1 MKRLLLLAFIPAA
14 ALAAPLQGF
23 YDIFDDWDIACDNT
37 GTCRIAGYQ
46 EYGNTHRPISI
57 LFTRSAGANAPVQG
71 QIAVAPD
78 FFDDTPNLVLGKRT
92 ELWLNGKSLGQV
104 KLDKQKWRGK
114 LSPAQT
120 QALLAALR
128 RHSRIVL
135 TSGKHRWQ
143 LSDKGAAAVMLKADE
158 FQRRLNTPSAWIRK
172 GNSRHAVLAPQT
184 APKIRAVAVPQKGSY
199 ELKAG
204 TDKHRAVWAR
214 LVASNNVNDE
224 HDDYCASLHPAD
236 NPDVNKPQDITVYPL
251 NNRQVLVETL
261 CNFGAYQSTDL
272 YAVMDKSL
280 SKVEQVSAN
289 DYGGFGGFDA
299 TTATL
304 IGSFKSRGLGDC
316 WHVREAVW
324 NGKTFVKSCDY
335 TTGQCS
341 GFADGTWTMPI
352 WKTRVIR

>member
-1 MKRLLLLAFIPAA
+1 MKRLLLALLPAT

-23 YDIFDDWDIACDNT
+23 YDNFDDWDIACDNT

-46 EYGNTHRPISI
+46 EDYGTHPISV
-57 LFTRSAGANAPVQG
+57 LFTRQAGANAPVQG

-78 FFDDTPNLVLGKRT
+78 FTDNAPDLVLGKRT
-92 ELWLNGKSLGQV
+92 ELWLNGKSLGRV
-104 KLDKQKWRGK
+104 KLDKDFYGT

>member
-1 MKRLLLLAFIPAA
+1 MKRLLLVFIPAA

-143 LSDKGAAAVMLKADE
+143 LSDKGAAAAMLKADE

-172 GNSRHAVLAPQT
+172 GNSRHAVLAPQ
-184 APKIRAVAVPQKGSY
+184 AMPKIR
-199 ELKAG
+199 
-204 TDKHRAVWAR
+204 
-214 LVASNNVNDE
+214 
-224 HDDYCASLHPAD
+224 
-236 NPDVNKPQDITVYPL
+236 
-251 NNRQVLVETL
+251 
-261 CNFGAYQSTDL
+261 
-272 YAVMDKSL
+272 
-280 SKVEQVSAN
+280 
-289 DYGGFGGFDA
+289 
-299 TTATL
+299 
-304 IGSFKSRGLGDC
+304 
-316 WHVREAVW
+316 
-324 NGKTFVKSCDY
+324 
-335 TTGQCS
+335 
-341 GFADGTWTMPI
+341 
-352 WKTRVIR
+352 

>member
-1 MKRLLLLAFIPAA
+1 MKRLLLLVFIPAA

-57 LFTRSAGANAPVQG
+57 LFTRPAGANAPVQG
-71 QIAVAPD
+71 RIAVAPD
-78 FFDDTPNLVLGKRT
+78 FTDDAPDLVPGKRS
-92 ELWLNGKSLGQV
+92 ELWLNGKSLGRV
-104 KLDKQKWRGK
+104 KLDKDFYGT

-143 LSDKGAAAVMLKADE
+143 LSDKGAAAAMLKADE
-158 FQRRLNTPSAWIRK
+158 FQRRLNTPSAWLRK
-172 GNSRHAVLAPQT
+172 GNSRHAVLAPQAMPT
-184 APKIRAVAVPQKGSY
+184 IRAVAVPQKGSY

-204 TDKHRAVWAR
+204 TDKHRAVWTR
-214 LVASNNVNDE
+214 LAASNQVNDE
-224 HDDYCASLHPAD
+224 HDDYCASLHPRD
-236 NPDVNKPQDITVYPL
+236 NPDINKPQDITVYPL

-261 CNFGAYQSTDL
+261 CSFGAYQGTNL

-280 SKVEQVSAN
+280 HKVEQVFAN
-289 DYGGFGGFDA
+289 DYGGHAGFDA
-299 TTATL
+299 ETSTL
-304 IGSFKSRGLGDC
+304 AGGFKSRGLGDC
-316 WHVREAVW
+316 WGGRTAVW
-324 NGKTFVKSCDY
+324 NGKTFVKSSRD
-335 TTGQCS
+335 TTGSCR
-341 GFADGTWTMPI
+341 GFMGGAWTLPI
-352 WKTRVIR
+352 WKTNVIR

>member
-1 MKRLLLLAFIPAA
+1 MKRLLLALLPAT
-14 ALAAPLQGF
+14 ALAAP

-46 EYGNTHRPISI
+46 EDGDNHPVSV
-57 LFTRSAGANAPVQG
+57 LFTRPAGANAPMQG
-71 QIAVAPD
+71 RIAVTPDFTDDAPD
-78 FFDDTPNLVLGKRT
+78 LALGKRS
-92 ELWLNGKSLGQV
+92 ELWLNGKSLGRV
-104 KLDKQKWRGK
+104 KLDKDFYGT

-143 LSDKGAAAVMLKADE
+143 LSDKGAAAAMLKADE
-158 FQRRLNTPSAWIRK
+158 FQRRLNTPSAWLRK
-172 GNSRHAVLAPQT
+172 GNSRHAVLAPQSM
-184 APKIRAVAVPQKGSY
+184 PNIRAVAVPQKGSY

-251 NNRQVLVETL
+251 NNQQVLVETL
-261 CNFGAYQSTDL
+261 CSFGAYQGSNL

-280 SKVEQVSAN
+280 NKVGQVFAN

-299 TTATL
+299 TTARL

-316 WHVREAVW
+316 WHVRTAVW
-324 NGKTFVKSCDY
+324 NGKTFVKSSKD
-335 TTGQCS
+335 TTGSCR
-341 GFADGTWTMPI
+341 GFMGGAWTLPI
-352 WKTRVIR
+352 WKTNVIR

>member
-1 MKRLLLLAFIPAA
+1 MKRLLLLVFIPAA

-57 LFTRSAGANAPVQG
+57 LFTRPAGANAPVQG

-114 LSPAQT
+114 LSSAQT

-143 LSDKGAAAVMLKADE
+143 LSDKGAAAAMLKADE

-172 GNSRHAVLAPQT
+172 GNSRHAVLAPQAMPT
-184 APKIRAVAVPQKGSY
+184 IRAVAVPQKGSY

-204 TDKHRAVWAR
+204 TDKHRTVWAR
-214 LVASNNVNDE
+214 LVASNQVKEDS
-224 HDDYCASLHPAD
+224 DDYCDSLHPAD

-251 NNRQVLVETL
+251 NNQQMLVETL
-261 CNFGAYQSTDL
+261 CGFGAYQGTNL

-280 SKVEQVSAN
+280 SKVEQVFAN

-299 TTATL
+299 TTVRL
-304 IGSFKSRGLGDC
+304 IGSFKSRGFGDC

-324 NGKTFVKSCDY
+324 NGKTFVKSGDY
-335 TTGQCS
+335 ATGQCS
-341 GFADGTWTMPI
+341 GFADGTWTLPI

>member
-1 MKRLLLLAFIPAA
+1 MKRLLLVFIPAA

-57 LFTRSAGANAPVQG
+57 LFTRPAGANAPVQG
-71 QIAVAPD
+71 RIAVAPD
-78 FFDDTPNLVLGKRT
+78 FTDDAPDLVLGKRS
-92 ELWLNGKSLGQV
+92 ELWLNGKSLGCI
-104 KLDKQKWRGK
+104 KLDKDFYGT

-120 QALLAALR
+120 QTLLAALR

-135 TSGKHRWQ
+135 TSGKHRWT
-143 LSDKGAAAVMLKADE
+143 LSDKGAAAAMLKADE

-172 GNSRHAVLAPQT
+172 GDSRHAVLAPQAMPT
-184 APKIRAVAVPQKGSY
+184 IRAVAVPQKGSY

-204 TDKHRAVWAR
+204 TDKHRAVWTR
-214 LVASNNVNDE
+214 LAASNQVNDE

-261 CNFGAYQSTDL
+261 CSFGAYQGTNL

-280 SKVEQVSAN
+280 HKVEQVFAN
-289 DYGGFGGFDA
+289 DYGGHAGFDA
-299 TTATL
+299 ETSTL
-304 IGSFKSRGLGDC
+304 AGGFKSRGLGDC
-316 WHVREAVW
+316 WGGRTAVW
-324 NGKTFVKSCDY
+324 NGKTFVKSSKD
-335 TTGQCS
+335 TTGSCR
-341 GFADGTWTMPI
+341 GFMGGAWTLPI
-352 WKTRVIR
+352 WKTNVIR